1 MLSGG
6 RNRTRHL
13 QKIHARCRQHPRL
26 RAFVNQNTQRRY
38 RVGFLSPM
46 ADLKVFEA
54 VNSSSTGVSGSGSF
68 CLRVVRLLV
77 SPNGRLLRRVLVVL
91 VVIPV
96 IVGSDRS
103 RRSAQI
109 DPVLCTHLRSAIR
122 LKAVACAAHTQTLL
136 STQLPSDKMFFSLFF
151 HISGQDIFPLSRIA
165 FSDQSRTAPWSPTCI
180 LVMRHTRPFL
190 NVLRTRPIS
199 SDGSCI
205 GP

>member
-1 MLSGG
+1 MVNRVGMSGG

-13 QKIHARCRQHPRL
+13 QKTRARCRQHPRL
-26 RAFVNQNTQRRY
+26 HEFVNQNTQRRY

-54 VNSSSTGVSGSGSF
+54 VNSLSTGVLGSGSF

-91 VVIPV
+91 VVI
-96 IVGSDRS
+96 VGSDRG
-103 RRSAQI
+103 RRDAQI

-136 STQLPSDKMFFSLFF
+136 STRLPSDKMFFSLFF
-151 HISGQDIFPLSRIA
+151 RISGQDIFP
-165 FSDQSRTAPWSPTCI
+165 
-180 LVMRHTRPFL
+180 PFT
-190 NVLRTRPIS
+190 NCVF
-199 SDGSCI
+199 
-205 GP
+205 